1 MLTDFVRNYFL
12 PVEPRRVVS
21 VVPWRPVVWNQGN
34 GRKFRPEARGRQGE
48 RAFVRPA
55 PSSQSHCRTHRGQ
68 WTLIPLR
75 CPSAR
80 TEGSVTS
87 ETGRR
92 QRLAQGTPG
101 VSATLCPQILP
112 RKGNERQNSRKSARG
127 KPEGQPGSSPRA
139 SGVPWRVPALGHRPR
154 GPGTQAVCDPARQR

>member
-1 MLTDFVRNYFL
+1 MRTDFVRNYLL
-12 PVEPRRVVS
+12 PVEPLRAVS

-34 GRKFRPEARGRQGE
+34 GRKFRPEARGQQGE

-55 PSSQSHCRTHRGQ
+55 PSSQSHCRTHRGGQ

-92 QRLAQGTPG
+92 QRLAQGTLG
-101 VSATLCPQILP
+101 VVSPNPPKERNRETEQQTKCT
-112 RKGNERQNSRKSARG
+112 RKTRGTARLIS
-127 KPEGQPGSSPRA
+127 QA
-139 SGVPWRVPALGHRPR
+139 SGAPRRVPALGHRPR
-154 GPGTQAVCDPARQR
+154 GPGTQAVCDPAGQR